1 MPGGGDRYVKTLEEI
16 LRFIEDS
23 NPSIEEVKKCI
34 AKAYHCLRTIINLD
48 LVVEVDDK
56 LLLTEYGERFL
67 EICSMKLL
75 FQKLDEKYTGI
86 YDTLQTLY
94 EKALTLDQI
103 HTRLYDKIETTPE
116 NKDQTR
122 VRLNW
127 LRSLGYVDMI
137 GERYALTGEGM
148 KIVEN
153 SSLEGE
159 IPMDASVHEK
169 LKDAIAEIGRKATE
183 YVEKEFYHGGDKFDV
198 VWKRIADGWP
208 TVVF

>member
-1 MPGGGDRYVKTLEEI
+1 
-16 LRFIEDS
+16 
-23 NPSIEEVKKCI
+23 
-34 AKAYHCLRTIINLD
+34 
-48 LVVEVDDK
+48 
-56 LLLTEYGERFL
+56 
-67 EICSMKLL
+67 
-75 FQKLDEKYTGI
+75 
-86 YDTLQTLY
+86 
-94 EKALTLDQI
+94 
-103 HTRLYDKIETTPE
+103 
-116 NKDQTR
+116 
-122 VRLNW
+122 
-127 LRSLGYVDMI
+127 MI